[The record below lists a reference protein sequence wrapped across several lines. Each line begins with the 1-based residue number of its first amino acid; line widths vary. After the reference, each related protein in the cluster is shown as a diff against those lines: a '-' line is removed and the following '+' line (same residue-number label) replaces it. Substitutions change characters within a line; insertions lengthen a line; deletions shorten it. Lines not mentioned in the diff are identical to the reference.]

1 MVSVEE
7 KAGLDPV
14 RWECKETSVSE
25 PLKTCRKVHKWRQ
38 NRVGFVS
45 PGQVW
50 EIPVYGPDGV
60 RHEGGVTLLQALVR
74 NVGTCR
80 PDAKGDVQVE
90 AP

>member
-1 MVSVEE
+1 M
-7 KAGLDPV
+7 
-14 RWECKETSVSE
+14 SE
-25 PLKTCRKVHKWRQ
+25 PLKTCRKVHRWRQ

-90 AP
+90 APRGPEYRCGAQGRSCV

>member
-1 MVSVEE
+1 M
-7 KAGLDPV
+7 
-14 RWECKETSVSE
+14 SE

-38 NRVGFVS
+38 NREGLVS
-45 PGQVW
+45 PGEVW

-60 RHEGGVTLLQALVR
+60 RHGGGVTLLQALVR

-80 PDAKGDVQVE
+80 PNAKGDVQVE